1 MYAPKK
7 ALKRLSST
15 LQVRTQVHPQVRSQ
29 VQSQMHSMTL
39 PASLTIR
46 SQVSSQDAP
55 KYTSEYIL
63 KYPPEH
69 PRKDAPNCTRWHT
82 PSLLDYTLPSML
94 SRTLPIALDD
104 TLPAYLAL
112 RSQVHS
118 QEVRHSQSHLTICS
132 HVCCWVL
139 DPETCWVASVTHR
152 VAGGGWHMVAEIMRS
167 VDIIVWILS
176 LPRPPRRDLTMPH
189 GHVVDNCSF
198 RFCRK
203 GRQLDLGESRSPT
216 QIIQRN
222 LLLASDGLWA
232 NVCAFGLGPMVTMA
246 MVMMVMVTMSVM
258 VIIVPETLR
267 PAGWLCQ
274 R

>member
-1 MYAPKK
+1 
-7 ALKRLSST
+7 
-15 LQVRTQVHPQVRSQ
+15 
-29 VQSQMHSMTL
+29 
-39 PASLTIR
+39 
-46 SQVSSQDAP
+46 
-55 KYTSEYIL
+55 
-63 KYPPEH
+63 
-69 PRKDAPNCTRWHT
+69 
-82 PSLLDYTLPSML
+82 
-94 SRTLPIALDD
+94 
-104 TLPAYLAL
+104 
-112 RSQVHS
+112 
-118 QEVRHSQSHLTICS
+118 
-132 HVCCWVL
+132 
-139 DPETCWVASVTHR
+139 
-152 VAGGGWHMVAEIMRS
+152 
-167 VDIIVWILS
+167 
-176 LPRPPRRDLTMPH
+176 MPH